1 MTTDSSHPW
10 YTGLQKKYAWLI
22 IVSLMVVVF
31 GAAYGVC
38 MLEYQNKKKELLASE
53 EGALAAWVSG
63 TTEAINLWKDALE
76 SQAKRVSTSELY
88 RLFATEARQMEGKDV
103 AVLNEPDAAP
113 ATSSED
119 EEMLTEQVPHMR
131 NVLLDFMNYNGLTD
145 ARIVNARG
153 QTLLSALSR
162 PTPVTEQQKKAV
174 DRALDTE
181 KMAFAPV
188 RGTQIGLVLDYAD
201 PLQPTMTSEV
211 EKPVAALLLTTP
223 VTGQIA
229 QFLAR
234 DLHQTG
240 EAVPHL
246 LQQQGDQL
254 EAIRIQSPNPI
265 PLPSLKSLPETSS
278 GSLPFALRPS
288 LNGDT
293 ESYSLGKQIPD
304 LGWWVV
310 LEIPASRI
318 NDRLASEAWMIFGVG
333 ALSSM
338 GIMLLLALLWWI
350 VVGHQQRAIAQR
362 FENLYQVIKQQKQL
376 LDSINVSL
384 DVGLFM
390 ADMNGVVQ
398 VSNRAFARIVK
409 QEEADLP
416 GRTLASLFEGK
427 VSGQLVDVIRK
438 VIDTGE
444 TTSFELA
451 LPEGDDERLFRVTLF
466 PFVGTEEEKRSGA
479 VTILQDITEF
489 RRRSELHRRQQLST
503 ISALV
508 RAIESVDPYL
518 AGHSHM
524 MSELAELVSQHM
536 DLSEADR
543 NTVRTAA
550 SLSQVGKL
558 FVPREL
564 LSKSGNLTTS
574 EQTELMRVPEYAYNV
589 LRDIDFGLPVSDAI
603 YEMYERM
610 DGSGYP
616 RHLSGQDISVHARIL
631 AVVNAFCAMVSP
643 RSYRNGM
650 SIRDA
655 IEQLRSTP
663 EIFDQQIVNKLE
675 EVLKTPEGAQKLT
688 GRGNEA
694 VV

>member
-10 YTGLQKKYAWLI
+10 YTGLQKKYALLI
-22 IVSLMVVVF
+22 IVSLMLFVF
-31 GAAYGVC
+31 GTAYCVC
-38 MLEYQNKKKELLASE
+38 VLEYQNKKKAFLASE
-53 EGALAAWVSG
+53 ENALAAWVSG
-63 TTEAINLWKDALE
+63 TAEAINLWKDALE
-76 SQAKRVSTSELY
+76 SQAKRVSSSELY
-88 RLFATEARQMEGKDV
+88 RLFATEAKQMEGKDV

-113 ATSSED
+113 MASSED
-119 EEMLTEQVPHMR
+119 AEILTEQVPHMR

-145 ARIVNARG
+145 ARIVNAQG

-174 DRALDTE
+174 DKALDTE

-234 DLHQTG
+234 DLHQAG
-240 EAVPHL
+240 EAIPHL
-246 LQQQGDQL
+246 LQEQGKQL
-254 EAIRIQSPNPI
+254 EEIRIQSPNPI
-265 PLPSLKSLPETSS
+265 PLPSLELPENNS
-278 GSLPFALRPS
+278 GLLPFALRPS
-288 LNGDT
+288 LNG
-293 ESYSLGKQIPD
+293 ESKSYSLGKQIPD
-304 LGWWVV
+304 LNWWVV

-318 NDRLASEAWMIFGVG
+318 NDHLTSEAWMIFGIG
-333 ALSSM
+333 ALSSL

-350 VVGHQQRAIAQR
+350 VIGHQQRAIAQR

-409 QEEADLP
+409 QEEAALT
-416 GRTLASLFEGK
+416 GKTLASLFEGK

-444 TTSFELA
+444 TSSFELA

-466 PFVGTEEEKRSGA
+466 PFVGTEGQKRSGA

-536 DLSEADR
+536 GLSETDN

-550 SLSQVGKL
+550 SLSQIGKL

-564 LSKSGNLTTS
+564 LSKSGDLTTP

-616 RHLSGQDISVHARIL
+616 RHLAGQAISVHARIL

-643 RSYRNGM
+643 RSYRTGM

-655 IEQLRSTP
+655 IEQLRSAP
-663 EIFDQQIVNKLE
+663 EIFDQQIVNTLE
-675 EVLKTPEGAQKLT
+675 AVLKTPEGAQKLID
-688 GRGNEA
+688 RENET